1 MEGEEKELMENENQS
16 SETVAKVRT
25 VFNIFD

>member
-1 MEGEEKELMENENQS
+1 MEGEEKELMENENQN
-16 SETVAKVRT
+16 SETAAKVT